1 MCNLF
6 SHASATAKAPGV
18 AAPGLIGARLF
29 AKMDAL
35 TPTRALLPL
44 LLLARVAAADA
55 LADDASWACSPQVG
69 CSGVYP
75 VRQSEGAILHNGDQS
90 FAARI
95 ATLRR
100 AKRSVRVQALIFHA
114 DEAGLFIADLLE
126 QKKKEGLDVR
136 VVVDATSNLDWQTQ
150 WMYFDLRQHGI
161 EVDGYEPLYL
171 EWTTADVKPDDPL
184 RPNKRFHDKMWV
196 IDGENPDGVAIVGGL
211 NVANEYFRVDE
222 SNRWR
227 DQDVMLRGPI
237 VADVVQTFD
246 RNVEYFAGLKKRL
259 PAKAARDNAWR
270 LSREVMTRVRGAKAP
285 SWLRESLRKQVAA
298 MAAAPFELSFH
309 TIRARFL
316 QSRPRFGETYIRQTY
331 LDLIDRARTTIHIA
345 NAYFVPSRAL
355 VDALKRAARRGVKI
369 VVITNSPE
377 SNDIRP
383 VAVVSR
389 YLYEEVLSVNAGLS
403 GGGGIEVREW
413 RGPAVG
419 ESTLHAKF
427 AVFDGMEAIVGSFN
441 LDPRSDMLNS
451 ETALVFRDADMA
463 RRLDQ
468 IFVSEDM
475 PKATPV
481 SASDAQS
488 YRSGDVAK
496 QFELL
501 FSLPLR
507 SWL

>member
-1 MCNLF
+1 M
-6 SHASATAKAPGV
+6 
-18 AAPGLIGARLF
+18 
-29 AKMDAL
+29 
-35 TPTRALLPL
+35 RALLPVVL
-44 LLLARVAAADA
+44 FARVAAADA
-55 LADDASWACSPQVG
+55 LADDASWTCSPQVG
-69 CSGVYP
+69 CSGVHP
-75 VRQSEGAILHNGDQS
+75 VRQSEGVILHNGEQS

-100 AKRSVRVQALIFHA
+100 ARRSVRVQALIFHA

-136 VVVDATSNLDWQTQ
+136 VIVDAASNLDWQTQ

-171 EWTTADVKPDDPL
+171 QWTTADVKPGDPL
-184 RPNKRFHDKMWV
+184 RPNKRFHDKMWI

-222 SNRWR
+222 KNRWR
-227 DQDVMLRGPI
+227 DQDVLLRGPI
-237 VADVVQTFD
+237 VADVVKTFD

-270 LSREVMTRVRGAKAP
+270 LSGEMMARVRAVKAP
-285 SWLRESLRKQVAA
+285 TWLREPVRTQVAA
-298 MAAAPFELSFH
+298 MAAAPFEPTFH
-309 TIRARFL
+309 ALKARFL

-355 VDALKRAARRGVKI
+355 VDALQRAARRGVKI
-369 VVITNSPE
+369 VIITNSPE

-383 VAVVSR
+383 VALVSR
-389 YLYEEVLSVNAGLS
+389 YLYQEVLSVNAGLRA
-403 GGGGIEVREW
+403 GGIEIREW

-451 ETALVFRDADMA
+451 ETALVFRDGEMA

-468 IFVSEDM
+468 IFVGEDM
-475 PKATPV
+475 PKALPV
-481 SASDAQS
+481 SAADAER
-488 YRSGDVAK
+488 YRAGDAAK

-501 FSLPLR
+501 FALPLR